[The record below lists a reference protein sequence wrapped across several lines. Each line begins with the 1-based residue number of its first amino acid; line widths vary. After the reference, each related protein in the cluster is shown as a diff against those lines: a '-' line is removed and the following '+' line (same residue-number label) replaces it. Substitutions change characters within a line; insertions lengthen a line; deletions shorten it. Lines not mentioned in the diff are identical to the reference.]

1 LSKRSKFAALTAA
14 ALVSS
19 LLFPASTATANHAA
33 TLEVTV
39 GAFHRGV
46 PAESERFFP
55 EEMTVHRGDTLEFV
69 GEFHTATMLPASVG
83 DTEADLDAW
92 IADNAGE
99 IGDPWHFITNNPDYS
114 PGPFKINGFTANPD
128 CGMPNDRCSY
138 TGGSVLDSGVLF
150 NYSDF
155 STNPP
160 TINGFNVTVDAN
172 PGDSFWVFCRVHGAE
187 MHLKVT
193 VVADN
198 AASTTQQQIDDYK
211 ETTLAADRAAAM
223 DLHRDLLTRRES
235 TRRPNGTRVWQAWA
249 GFDTEDFSLFAMYP
263 RQLNVRRGDR
273 VNWNFDQLHHETHT
287 VTQPRQRALRVLNNE
302 PIFCDPN
309 GDDTSGG
316 ETPADFSQGFPPSCP
331 QGSELEFIIT
341 ETFLLPQ
348 GDGTVRRHR
357 DFENSGVRGQLGD
370 PPAPGFAP
378 YTLKFA
384 KRSRKAYKYT
394 CLIHPFMRGRVRVSR
409 R

>member
-1 LSKRSKFAALTAA
+1 MSKRSKLAALASA
-14 ALVSS
+14 VLVSS
-19 LLFPASTATANHAA
+19 LLLPSTPATANHDA

-39 GAFHRGV
+39 GAFHQRA

-55 EEMTVHRGDTLEFV
+55 EEMTVHRGDTLKFV
-69 GEFHTATMLPASVG
+69 GEFHTATFLPASVG

-92 IADNAGE
+92 VADNGGD
-99 IGDPWHFITNNPDYS
+99 IGDPHHFIANNPDYS

-128 CGMPNDRCSY
+128 CGMPSDPCSY
-138 TGGSVLDSGVLF
+138 NGNATLESGVLF
-150 NYSDF
+150 NYTDF

-160 TINGFNVTVDAN
+160 TAAGFNVEVDAN
-172 PGDSFWVFCRVHGAE
+172 PGDSFWVFCRVHGAG
-187 MHLKVT
+187 MQMKVT
-193 VVADN
+193 VVNPND
-198 AASTTQQQIDDYK
+198 ASTTQQQIDDST
-211 ETTLAADRAAAM
+211 EATLAADEAAAM
-223 DLHRDLLTRRES
+223 DLHRDLITRREF

-263 RQLNVRRGDR
+263 RQLNLKRGDKVR
-273 VNWNFDQLHHETHT
+273 WNFDQLHHETHT
-287 VTQPRQRALRVLNNE
+287 VTQPRGRALQVVNNE

-309 GDDTSGG
+309 GDDTAGG
-316 ETPADFSQGFPPSCP
+316 ETPATFSQTAGPTCP
-331 QGSELEFIIT
+331 AGTEIEFIIT
-341 ETFLLPQ
+341 ETFALPQ
-348 GDGTVRRHR
+348 GDGVVRRHR
-357 DFENSGVRGQLGD
+357 DFENSGVRGHLGD

-394 CLIHPFMRGRVRVSR
+394 CLIHPFMRGRVKVSR